1 MAPHRPEDEAA
12 IRWRS
17 VVESAVDGI
26 IVIDAA
32 GLIEAFNPAAE
43 RLFGYSEAD
52 VVGRNLSLLMPPP
65 DRDAHDHYLRRYV
78 DTGRAKIIGIGRE
91 VIGLRRDGTRVP
103 LHLSVGEMVIGGQR
117 KFTGILR
124 DLSARVK
131 LEERLR
137 ASEARW
143 RSIIESAVDGIIVI
157 DARGRIEAFNPA
169 AERLFGYRESEI
181 AGQNVKVLMPAPYH
195 EEHDEYLK
203 KYLETGVQTIIGRG
217 REVKG
222 RRRDGGTFPLHLSV
236 GEMALGGE
244 RKFTG
249 ILHDLSD
256 RVRIEE
262 QLREQTAL
270 ARLGE
275 MAAVVAHEVR
285 NPLAG
290 VRAAIQMLKSR
301 LAPDSRDAELTMQ
314 IIARIDGLNDLMK
327 ELLLFARPPRP
338 RLAPVY
344 VEALVA
350 STAELL
356 KADPMLREIRVEVH
370 GTSTAIA
377 ADAEL
382 LRIVF
387 TNVIVNSGQAM
398 NGSGTIRVEVGS
410 TDGSCRIAFIDTGPG
425 MPPDVRDKV
434 FTPFFTTKRSG
445 TGLGLATAKRLVEA
459 HRGTIGITCPNEGG
473 TTVTVQLPVARP

>member
-1 MAPHRPEDEAA
+1 M
-12 IRWRS
+12 
-17 VVESAVDGI
+17 
-26 IVIDAA
+26 
-32 GLIEAFNPAAE
+32 
-43 RLFGYSEAD
+43 
-52 VVGRNLSLLMPPP
+52 
-65 DRDAHDHYLRRYV
+65 
-78 DTGRAKIIGIGRE
+78 
-91 VIGLRRDGTRVP
+91 
-103 LHLSVGEMVIGGQR
+103 
-117 KFTGILR
+117 
-124 DLSARVK
+124 
-131 LEERLR
+131 
-137 ASEARW
+137 
-143 RSIIESAVDGIIVI
+143 ESAVDGIIVI

-181 AGQNVKVLMPAPYH
+181 VGQNVTVLMPSPYH
-195 EEHDEYLK
+195 EEHDGYLE
-203 KYLETGVQTIIGRG
+203 KYLRTGVQTIIGKG

-222 RRRDGGTFPLHLSV
+222 RRRDGSTFPLHLSV

-249 ILHDLSD
+249 ILHDLSN
-256 RVRIEE
+256 RVRMED
-262 QLREQTAL
+262 QLREQSTL

-290 VRAAIQMLKSR
+290 VRAAVQTLQRRFAS
-301 LAPDSRDAELTMQ
+301 DSPDAELTTQ
-314 IIARIDGLNDLMK
+314 IIARIDGLNDLMN
-327 ELLLFARPPRP
+327 ELLLFARPPQP

-350 STAELL
+350 ATADLL
-356 KADPMLREIRVEVH
+356 TVDPAMREIRVEVD
-370 GTSTAIA
+370 GRSDPIA

-387 TNVIVNSGQAM
+387 TNLIMNSGQAM
-398 NGSGTIRVEVGS
+398 NGRGTIRVEVGS

-425 MPPDVRDKV
+425 MPRDVREKV

-459 HRGTIGITCPNEGG
+459 HRGTIGIACPSEGG
-473 TTVTVQLPVARP
+473 TTVTVQLPLARP

>member
-1 MAPHRPEDEAA
+1 MKTSRSDDEAA

-32 GLIEAFNPAAE
+32 GRIEAFNPAAE

-52 VVGRNLSLLMPPP
+52 VVGRNVSLLMPPP
-65 DRDAHDHYLRRYV
+65 DRDAHDHYLRRYL
-78 DTGRAKIIGIGRE
+78 DTGRATIIGIGRQ
-91 VIGLRRDGTRVP
+91 VTGLRRDGTRVP
-103 LHLSVGEMVIGGQR
+103 LHLSVGEM
-117 KFTGILR
+117 
-124 DLSARVK
+124 
-131 LEERLR
+131 
-137 ASEARW
+137 
-143 RSIIESAVDGIIVI
+143 SI
-157 DARGRIEAFNPA
+157 
-169 AERLFGYRESEI
+169 
-181 AGQNVKVLMPAPYH
+181 
-195 EEHDEYLK
+195 
-203 KYLETGVQTIIGRG
+203 
-217 REVKG
+217 
-222 RRRDGGTFPLHLSV
+222 
-236 GEMALGGE
+236 GGE

-249 ILHDLSD
+249 ILHDLSA

-301 LAPDSRDAELTMQ
+301 FAPDSRDAELTTQ
-314 IIARIDGLNDLMK
+314 IIARIDGLNNLMK
-327 ELLLFARPPRP
+327 ELLLFARPPQP
-338 RLAPVY
+338 RLAPVR

-350 STAELL
+350 ATADLL
-356 KADPMLREIRVEVH
+356 NADPAMRAVRVEVV
-370 GTSTAIA
+370 GRCGPIV

-387 TNVIVNSGQAM
+387 TNLIVNSGQAM
-398 NGSGTIRVEVGS
+398 GGRGTIRVEVGS

-425 MPPDVRDKV
+425 MPRDVRDKV

-459 HRGTIGITCPNEGG
+459 HRGTIGIACPSEGG